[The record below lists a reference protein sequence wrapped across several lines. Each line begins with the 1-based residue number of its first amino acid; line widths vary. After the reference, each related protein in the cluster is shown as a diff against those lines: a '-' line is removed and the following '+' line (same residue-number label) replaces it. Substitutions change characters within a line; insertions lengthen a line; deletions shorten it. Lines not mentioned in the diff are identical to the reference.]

1 MENSIDF
8 IEEGDKLI
16 NLFKE
21 LEEAIKNE
29 CKKNGIFTDEK
40 NIGYLIKVLSE
51 KNSVVKKYIPI
62 LKLILD

>member
-29 CKKNGIFTDEK
+29 CKKMGF
-40 NIGYLIKVLSE
+40 LLM
-51 KNSVVKKYIPI
+51 KK
-62 LKLILD
+62 ILDT

>member
-21 LEEAIKNE
+21 LEEVIKNE
-29 CKKNGIFTDEK
+29 CKKME
-40 NIGYLIKVLSE
+40 L
-51 KNSVVKKYIPI
+51 
-62 LKLILD
+62 